1 MKSSRKCLVLLGM
14 LFAIV
19 FTSCTTFRAEGLAF
33 SPMTDNVEVLGTF
46 SKSKT
51 VHEFLGTPGGAN
63 LFNISAATM
72 SDKVSGI
79 IWKEILEKGGNG
91 ARNITISYSAGPL
104 AYLANTITFGI
115 WAPAKLKISGE
126 VIRTGTQTANVDTT
140 KAIESAVTE
149 FKK

>member
-1 MKSSRKCLVLLGM
+1 MKSSNKCLVLLGM

-51 VHEFLGTPGGAN
+51 VHEFLGTPG
-63 LFNISAATM
+63 
-72 SDKVSGI
+72 
-79 IWKEILEKGGNG
+79 GGNG

>member
-1 MKSSRKCLVLLGM
+1 MKSNKCLIFVGM
-14 LFAIV
+14 LITIAL
-19 FTSCTTFRAEGLAF
+19 TACTTFRAGGLAF
-33 SPMTDNVEVLGTF
+33 SPMADNVEVLGTF

-51 VHEFLGTPGGAN
+51 VHEFLGTPAGAN

-79 IWKEILEKGGNG
+79 IWKEILAKGGNG

-104 AYLANTITFGI
+104 AYLANVITFGI
-115 WAPAKLKISGE
+115 WAPAKLKIKGE
-126 VIRTGTQTANVDTT
+126 VIKTGSQNVNIDTT
-140 KAIESAVTE
+140 TAIESAVIE

>member
-1 MKSSRKCLVLLGM
+1 
-14 LFAIV
+14 
-19 FTSCTTFRAEGLAF
+19 
-33 SPMTDNVEVLGTF
+33 MTDNVEVLGTF

>member
-1 MKSSRKCLVLLGM
+1 MKSSNKCLVLLGM

-51 VHEFLGTPGGAN
+51 VHEFLGTTGGAN

-104 AYLANTITFGI
+104 ALLANLITFGI

-126 VIRTGTQTANVDTT
+126 VIRTGSKTGKIDTE
-140 KAIESAVTE
+140 KAIESALIG
-149 FKK
+149 FQK